1 MKSRLKPE
9 VDIVLDVLVAVQAA
23 RPNDTFVQ
31 SILQQYRERGGLS
44 KKQLEGLH
52 GKASKIE
59 TIPQNKLSTLEAIIM
74 RKHTK
79 EKSVLPPVTP
89 LYTKDEAAST
99 IIENILQKYPQH
111 KRVLFFKAKVD
122 NNQPLTPS
130 EATELQKFEKLL
142 SK

>member
-1 MKSRLKPE
+1 MKHRLKPE
-9 VDIVLDVLVAVQAA
+9 VDIVLDVLEAVQAA
-23 RPNDTFVQ
+23 RPNDGFVQ

-79 EKSVLPPVTP
+79 EKSVLPPITP
-89 LYTKDEAAST
+89 LYTKDEVADT
-99 IIENILQKYPQH
+99 IIEKILQKYPQH

-122 NNQPLTPS
+122 NNQPLTAS
-130 EATELQKFEKLL
+130 ELTELQKFEKLL